1 MSGRSLPIDT
11 GHDRLETEK
20 LDCDMSLEGA
30 GFRSSAAALGSEL
43 QNDESETGLV
53 FGQEF
58 I

>member
-1 MSGRSLPIDT
+1 M
-11 GHDRLETEK
+11 ETEK

-30 GFRSSAAALGSEL
+30 GFRSSAAALGSKL
-43 QNDESETGLV
+43 QKDESETGLV